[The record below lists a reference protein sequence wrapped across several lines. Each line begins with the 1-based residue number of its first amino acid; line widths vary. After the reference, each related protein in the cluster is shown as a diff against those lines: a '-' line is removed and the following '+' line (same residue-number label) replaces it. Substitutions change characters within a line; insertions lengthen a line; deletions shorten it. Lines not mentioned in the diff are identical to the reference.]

1 MKLNFILPSPG
12 KVRFLSFFLDSLDS
26 KQAKKVTW
34 VLNLIESTPRVP
46 KEYFKKLTG
55 TSGIWGV
62 RVQSGSN
69 IFRLLGFLDNGKF
82 VVLTNGFIKKSQ
94 KTPKNEIAIV
104 EQRKADYL
112 HRKGDLP

>member
-1 MKLNFILPSPG
+1 VREIKFYTTQSG
-12 KVRFLSFFLDSLDS
+12 KKPIVEFLDSLNS
-26 KQAKKVTW
+26 KQTKKIIW

-55 TSGIWGV
+55 TSGIWEV

-82 VVLTNGFIKKSQ
+82 VVLTNGFTKKSQ
-94 KTPKNEIAIV
+94 KTPKNEIAIA